1 MEKPKWWLQL
11 EWFRDIGFS
20 SLSHME
26 AQSVGKGRAIAWMA
40 SVHRP
45 SLFPFSGLCI
55 SVAVLTEELG
65 PCPDSLTHGGQMTNF
80 GQSNVVEKIAHQL
93 CIWTMGRL
101 PLLRLTLGAE
111 AWACQLARWE
121 RHVGPES
128 DFIAVHPHWGYPRL
142 VSTPLSTKHATEPS
156 QAQEDPPEKRH
167 PHLWC
172 TNSWAKHMHILS
184 THYALRLF
192 VMKNYGS
199 LAN

>member
-1 MEKPKWWLQL
+1 
-11 EWFRDIGFS
+11 
-20 SLSHME
+20 
-26 AQSVGKGRAIAWMA
+26 MA

-111 AWACQLARWE
+111 AWACQLEVRETRGARV
-121 RHVGPES
+121 RFHS
-128 DFIAVHPHWGYPRL
+128 R
-142 VSTPLSTKHATEPS
+142 PS
-156 QAQEDPPEKRH
+156 P
-167 PHLWC
+167 
-172 TNSWAKHMHILS
+172 
-184 THYALRLF
+184 LRL
-192 VMKNYGS
+192 S
-199 LAN
+199 